1 MPSIAGEQPQL
12 CRSTAGDPSSRSL
25 RSQGRHSDGNATA
38 PPDSA
43 AVPVVFPGCYVFT
56 THSLRC
62 GCAGRSYRS
71 HSTSQLHELMGARR
85 TTRTRRV
92 HPASSWHQSRT
103 GMSQSC
109 APKHPS
115 NLAHS
120 DGNCASGW
128 AHSRLELGAASAGR
142 SVRTAQP
149 ASCMLVVLC
158 MRNTCRELAAAG
170 LLLESRCRRH
180 VCAVPPRSCDSD
192 HDCSPEWPPRAS
204 VWWGWQT
211 YCGVTSSS
219 RHRGGRS
226 SGSGCSGRIRGTC
239 AVRGA

>member
-1 MPSIAGEQPQL
+1 MLMPSIAGEQPKL

-25 RSQGRHSDGNATA
+25 RSQETPSRRERDGA
-38 PPDSA
+38 PGFPA
-43 AVPVVFPGCYVFT
+43 FPVVFPGCYVFT

-120 DGNCASGW
+120 DGKRTSGW

-142 SVRTAQP
+142 SGRTAQP

-170 LLLESRCRRH
+170 LLLESRRRRH

-192 HDCSPEWPPRAS
+192 HDCSPRMA
-204 VWWGWQT
+204 
-211 YCGVTSSS
+211 
-219 RHRGGRS
+219 S
-226 SGSGCSGRIRGTC
+226 SGIGM
-239 AVRGA
+239 A